1 MNSPPGLVFLFIL
14 NTYTDSSIFKT
25 IMILPRLLKKET
37 ISYTDNKLQYLHY
50 NYDTYCYA
58 KI

>member
-1 MNSPPGLVFLFIL
+1 
-14 NTYTDSSIFKT
+14 
-25 IMILPRLLKKET
+25 MILPRLLKKET

>member
-1 MNSPPGLVFLFIL
+1 
-14 NTYTDSSIFKT
+14 
-25 IMILPRLLKKET
+25 MILPRLLKKET

-50 NYDTYCYA
+50 NYDSYYYA